1 MRKHFFIALFTLLA
15 STSFGQEVYDT
26 LYINMTDGVSKIN
39 IEEIDS
45 ITFTPAAATV
55 APENG
60 TVVTKN
66 KAAICWIDDDFLVKD
81 NSGNM
86 RPIYETVHDWCIE
99 KDIRFDFAY
108 IPGGISMS
116 VAQTWEEEGFN
127 FLMHPFH
134 DGWYNYGTQ
143 KHDITTVRKSFIK
156 CMRVFQQYFASAKRR
171 ILVWPGSS
179 NSYPENVE
187 FISQY
192 VECAITATT
201 IGSNPGTENDRYQL
215 KRLSLMLGSK
225 GNNMTKTQLKNLI
238 KQYVDNGDWVILYTH
253 LYNHENTDVVDETTN
268 SVANLMEIVEYA
280 NSLCPLRSTESIWD
294 ERKLLYDGITK

>member
-1 MRKHFFIALFTLLA
+1 MKRTLLIALIFSSLTNLVFA
-15 STSFGQEVYDT
+15 QEVCDT
-26 LYINMTDGVSKIN
+26 LYINMPDGNVAKYN
-39 IEEIDS
+39 IENIDS
-45 ITFTPAAATV
+45 ITFTPHALDAAPQQPDTQI
-55 APENG
+55 
-60 TVVTKN
+60 KN
-66 KAAICWIDDDFLVKD
+66 QRGAICWIDDDFLVKD

-86 RPIYETVHDWCIE
+86 RPIYEKVHDWCIE

-116 VAQTWEEEGFN
+116 IAQTWEEEGFN

-134 DGWYNYGTQ
+134 DGWYDYGTST
-143 KHDITTVRKSFIK
+143 KHDIVAVRKSFVK
-156 CMRVFQQYFASAKRR
+156 CMRVFQQYFASARRR

-201 IGSNPGTENDRYQL
+201 IGSNPGTVNDRYQL
-215 KRLSLMLGSK
+215 KRLSLMLN
-225 GNNMTKTQLKNLI
+225 NNMTKTQLKNLI

-253 LYNHENTDVVDETTN
+253 IYNHQDTDIVDETTN

-294 ERKLLYDGITK
+294 ERRTQYGF